1 MRLKSENMVKI
12 LKIPLDIIYTLYFIV
27 SRPFQAK
34 QRLNII
40 ILMANPMEVK
50 SSVSQPLLPT
60 IALSITRD
68 AALRARRMGS
78 ALQGFSLL
86 ILSRFPSSR
95 AQSDPFTVAPPNTA
109 YFTPTAVPPNSTWI
123 PDRPSIQE
131 DIDQQF
137 GWFYMN
143 AWDQRGRL
151 IRAGSGSLARQ
162 FCLGNLSIALQELG
176 ALRQAEYSGAAGALS
191 LLPTAGALIGSPTKE
206 LWVVYKLVP
215 LAGFLSMCL
224 SLGGT
229 MVPTQAGAYDP
240 KKSFTYDGL
249 IATPDSVRR
258 ARPEVDEHKMEN
270 MDPWALLAKRVQDR
284 ADDVRGG
291 SYGTVWIGILIQLFL
306 IVVIM
311 IALYYGQVGGV
322 IVWWCDVSS
331 NINSMQAEISQLS
344 ALCMCC

>member
-1 MRLKSENMVKI
+1 MT
-12 LKIPLDIIYTLYFIV
+12 D
-27 SRPFQAK
+27 Q
-34 QRLNII
+34 
-40 ILMANPMEVK
+40 MEAK
-50 SSVSQPLLPT
+50 SSVSQSLLQS

-68 AALRARRMGS
+68 AVLRARRMSS

-86 ILSRFPSSR
+86 IVSRFPSSR
-95 AQSDPFTVAPPNTA
+95 AQSETFTVAPPNTA
-109 YFTPTAVPPNSTWI
+109 YFTPTMVPPNSTWI
-123 PDRPSIQE
+123 PDRPSVQE
-131 DIDQQF
+131 DINQQL

-143 AWDQRGRL
+143 AWDKRGRL
-151 IRAGSGSLARQ
+151 IRAGSGPLVKE

-176 ALRQAEYSGAAGALS
+176 ALRQAEYSGASGALS

-249 IATPDSVRR
+249 IATPDSVKR
-258 ARPEVDEHKMEN
+258 ARQEIDEHKMDN
-270 MDPWALLAKRVQDR
+270 MDPSVSMARRVQDR

-291 SYGTVWIGILIQLFL
+291 SYGTVWIGIMIQVFL

-331 NINSMQAEISQLS
+331 NIGSIQAEISQLS